1 MLSNAAASGFAS
13 LHAGG
18 PAAFAG
24 NCPADAHRGY
34 GKRVRLV
41 APMPA
46 AAQGTRVSITR
57 PDGNGNGGVAAAA
70 ASRTRC
76 G

>member
-1 MLSNAAASGFAS
+1 MLSNAAAFGLAS
-13 LHAGG
+13 QHAGE

-24 NCPADAHRGY
+24 NCPADADRSY

-41 APMPA
+41 APMPT
-46 AAQGTRVSITR
+46 AAQGTRVSIVGA
-57 PDGNGNGGVAAAA
+57 DGNGGATAVA